1 MKKRLI
7 IVFILLITIWV
18 GYKSLEYLKIK
29 NVFDEMYYT
38 EIKDMKKQTAN
49 GFPKM
54 KQIKSWN
61 RKSVQTFDEL
71 TIIQERYKDELLNQ
85 GESISFYF
93 DDTEK
98 LLSFGYIK
106 QIDNDVF
113 LQIDYGYRPKGKK
126 LVESVGIVLADE
138 KEVDPKSIKEIQK
151 YLDKYQISKE
161 FLRNKSNEILYN
173 TVIKDWVESYDSSF
187 TVKNIGEVNI
197 EKDEFFK

>member
-1 MKKRLI
+1 
-7 IVFILLITIWV
+7 
-18 GYKSLEYLKIK
+18 
-29 NVFDEMYYT
+29 MYYT
-38 EIKDMKKQTAN
+38 EIKDIKKQTAN

-126 LVESVGIVLADE
+126 IVESVGIVLADE

-187 TVKNIGEVNI
+187 TVKNIGEVTI
-197 EKDEFFK
+197 ERDQLLK

>member
-197 EKDEFFK
+197 EKDEFF